1 MRRPPVGSRRGVRTG
16 YTLDA
21 ETARQLE
28 ELAEATRRSKTA
40 VIETA
45 IEELYRRWK
54 AQPMDLT
61 PS

>member
-1 MRRPPVGSRRGVRTG
+1 MGSRRGVRTG

-21 ETARQLE
+21 ETVRQLE

-45 IEELYRRWK
+45 IEEMYQRWK
-54 AQPMDLT
+54 AQTSGLH